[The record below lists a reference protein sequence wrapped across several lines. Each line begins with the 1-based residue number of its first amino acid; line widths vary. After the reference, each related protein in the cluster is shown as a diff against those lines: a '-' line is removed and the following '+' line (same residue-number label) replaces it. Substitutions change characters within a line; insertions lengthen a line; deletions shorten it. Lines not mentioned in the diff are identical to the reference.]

1 MKRLLLLALAALSP
15 IVGASAQTAS
25 LTASSSNYSSAGG
38 TITLTAEINYTTVAF
53 PTALSFNIT
62 LPPGWA
68 VQSKSDGSGLAN
80 IGGTN
85 LPPVSPIGGQTGN
98 VGFAYGTSG
107 FPANRASF
115 AVVVTYPAGLT
126 GTQTIAASAL
136 YRTPETTLPVPSL
149 NFTPAADSAPAIT
162 THPISQTVVGG
173 QRVTLIAAASGNPA
187 PTFQWRR
194 NGEGG
199 DITNAI
205 GPTYTIPFVTSAS
218 AGSYDVVVTN
228 PSGATA
234 TSNAAVLTVASV
246 ISGFTPA
253 TGGQG
258 VLVTINGTNLAG
270 AKEVRFNGLKAT
282 TMTAVSATQVTAIVP
297 TFATTGPISVVRS
310 DDTVVTSGTSFT
322 VTQDPR
328 LSVVSRMGPVTGTTS
343 IVVGTFTVEGSVAKK
358 MLIRGVGPAF
368 GSDPANLSDP
378 FVALVDSAGTV
389 VASNNEWGT
398 PTNGVTATEV
408 QDAMTAVGA
417 SPAYSSTSSKDAA
430 LLVTLNPGTY
440 SARVTGFGG
449 TAGTAALQI
458 FDVQDAPR
466 LTYVANVGM
475 MPAGE
480 ESVST
485 TFTLTLPTGVGSK
498 AVLIRALG
506 AGSLGITGSIANPTM
521 FVTNTGS
528 LVASNDNW
536 GTNTNLTDIAT
547 ATALVGAMPL
557 GANDSA
563 VLVTLAAG
571 TYTITVGKVGSPA
584 GGPVGTEIFVVDSF
598 RSGQV
603 APALI
608 ATIPGQTAPFGGTVT
623 FSAPYVG
630 KAPVAFQWKKDGV
643 DIATATNQLLT
654 LSGASLGAVGSA
666 SAYSVVVS
674 NGITPNA
681 VSHGA
686 TLTVTKADQS
696 ISFAALDPR
705 TFGSGNFNLTATATS
720 TLGVAFASSN
730 SAVATVS
737 GNVVTIT
744 GVGTTTITASQAGDT
759 NYNAAPS
766 VPQTLT
772 ITKGT
777 AGVTLGGLAATF
789 DFGPKPVTATTV
801 PAGLTV
807 NVTYNGGTTPPNQAG
822 SYAIVATVDDVN
834 YQGSATGTLV
844 IAKANQTITF
854 GTLETKTFGDAPFAL
869 GATTT
874 SPHTVLY
881 ASSNPAVATVSG
893 NTVTIVGAG
902 STIITASEPGGT
914 NFNAA
919 TPVNQTLTV
928 NKATASVVLS
938 NLSATYDGT
947 PKPAAVATTPS
958 GLQVNFTYNGSSTV
972 PTDAGSYAVIGT
984 VNEANYQG
992 SGTGTLVIAKAT
1004 QTIAFG
1010 PLLSKPFNDPNFPL
1024 MAVSLNSAS
1033 QPTGLTIS
1041 YVSSDPNIAEIV
1053 NGNQVDLKNKGSTV
1067 ITASQGGSNNY
1078 LAATPV
1084 PQTLDVLNA
1093 GQAITFAALPTKT
1106 FGDAPMMLTAESR
1119 ATLDNAVTG
1128 LTVAFAS
1135 SNTTVATI
1143 SGNTLTIVGGG
1154 TSIIT
1159 ATQAGNDN
1167 FAAATPVPQTLTVNK
1182 AAGTVVLGSL
1192 AQSYTGTARTAT
1204 STTTPAGLTVDFTY
1218 DPGVT
1223 APINVGTYAVVGTI
1237 NSQNYSGTA
1246 NGTLVISKADQT
1258 ITFAGTEL
1266 VGKTFGDAPFTL
1278 AASADSTLAVSF
1290 ASSDPSV
1297 ATVSGNTITI
1307 LTGGTTTITAT
1318 QAGNG
1323 NFNAAPPVARTL
1335 AIAKAAATVVVTDLT
1350 HTYNGAPKGAGGTTT
1365 PVGLAL
1371 SFSYTT
1377 GPAGTA
1383 PINAGSY
1390 GVTAT
1395 IVDPRYQGFATGTIT
1410 INKAD
1415 QVIDFAALPSKPFN
1429 DPNFALT
1436 AVSRRVGDNQPTGLT
1451 ISYSSS
1457 DTTKAEIVSGNM
1469 VDLKQQGST
1478 TITASQTGDSNYNA
1492 ATSVT
1497 QALVVE
1503 AAGQT
1508 ITFAG
1513 TELAG
1518 KTFGNGPITLVAES
1532 RANLDSSL
1540 TGLTVS
1546 FTSDNPAV
1554 ATISANTLTIVGAG
1568 TANITASQAGNP
1580 GFFAA
1585 ATPVVRTLTVAKAAA
1600 TVNLGNL
1607 AQTYDNTPRAATA
1620 VTNPPGLNVAFTYTP
1635 TGGTASPTAP
1645 TAAGSYAV
1653 TATITGATPPES
1665 NYVGSATGTLVISK
1679 ATQTI
1684 TFANILSPKFVNAGS
1699 FSLTATSDATPTL
1712 PVTFTSSNPSVA
1724 SIVGN
1729 VVTIHTLGTTTITA
1743 KQAGDTNYLPA
1754 VDVAQTLEVRPV
1766 APVITA
1772 HPPLAQTIV
1781 VGDTFSF
1788 GPVTMNAFSS
1798 PVTFTLSG
1806 TLPAGLTASSV
1817 NSTTG
1822 AINGIVTAT
1831 PGVYPFTLTATNATA
1846 PADSRTIVLTV
1857 NPPAP
1862 VFTSPASVSG
1872 TVAASFTYTAV
1883 ATHAAS
1889 YTLTGALPAG
1899 LGFANGVISGTPGN
1913 SSAGTYPVTITA
1925 TNVTGSASLSLVLRI
1940 FANPNSPVIT
1950 SASLVNGQVNAVL
1963 NYQLVASIPAGS
1975 GGGTIAYAVVGAL
1988 PSGVTLNPTSGVVS
2002 GTPAVGSAGSYPVH
2016 FVATNTNGTGLPLQV
2031 TFVIAP
2037 AQGVPVVTSN
2047 GSASASLGQS
2057 FTYNITASNG
2067 PITGYAAT
2075 GLPPG
2080 LTLDTASGAITGTP
2094 TAETPA
2100 GSPTVV
2106 TLTATNA
2113 TGTSAA
2119 KPLLI
2124 SVGVAPGTPV
2134 ITSALSANA
2143 RVGLAFT
2150 YTISASATPTSYTA
2164 TGLPPGLSL
2173 TGAVISGTPTQADSF
2188 EVTLRAINAVGTGA
2202 AATLVLNI
2210 VPAATAPTI
2219 TSPAGA
2225 SGTVG
2230 ASFNYAIVATPAP
2243 IAVYAVTG
2251 TLPLGL
2257 SLNATS
2263 GVISGT
2269 PSAHGISTVDI
2280 TAGGPGG
2287 TSLPQPLVINIA
2299 PSASVPGITS
2309 PGTASGRVGEA
2320 FTYMITATNV
2330 GTAPYAP
2337 SVVLEAINL
2346 PPGLAGNPST
2356 GVIQGTPT
2364 TVGVTTAS
2372 LVGTNANGT
2381 GASRALTITIDPA
2394 ATAPVIVG
2402 SNLAFAQ
2409 VGAPFTYAIT
2419 VSPAAAATRFEAIG
2433 APAWLSLNTSTGALT
2448 GTPTAGG
2455 MIPVQLIAFNSAGAG
2470 SPFPLVLNVAAAAG
2484 SPVVTSARTATGT
2497 VGALFGGYT
2506 IVASGTGGA
2515 VTSYVAV
2522 GLPPGL
2528 TLNPATGA
2536 VTGTPTSSGTYLVN
2550 VSANN
2555 AAGAGAAVVVT
2566 FTIARSVTFGL

>member
-1 MKRLLLLALAALSP
+1 MKRLLLLALAALSSVAGVLAQPVSATITP
-15 IVGASAQTAS
+15 ISA
-25 LTASSSNYSSAGG
+25 NYSSGAG
-38 TITLTAEINYTTVAF
+38 TIAFAVEISFPASAPYGALSLQVGGLPVGWSFGGVSGDNIPEVRPLRGTTGKFDFAFTNAPGSNPALFTFTAEHA
-53 PTALSFNIT
+53 PT
-62 LPPGWA
+62 
-68 VQSKSDGSGLAN
+68 
-80 IGGTN
+80 
-85 LPPVSPIGGQTGN
+85 
-98 VGFAYGTSG
+98 
-107 FPANRASF
+107 
-115 AVVVTYPAGLT
+115 T
-126 GTQTIAASAL
+126 GTQTFSAVKVTFREAGGAVQDVTSPNFSVNLLAGLPAISTQPESNALFTTQSVTLSVTAPGVTSYQWSRNGVPIANA
-136 YRTPETTLPVPSL
+136 TNTTLVFNSL
-149 NFTPAADSAPAIT
+149 T
-162 THPISQTVVGG
+162 
-173 QRVTLIAAASGNPA
+173 
-187 PTFQWRR
+187 
-194 NGEGG
+194 
-199 DITNAI
+199 
-205 GPTYTIPFVTSAS
+205 
-218 AGSYDVVVTN
+218 
-228 PSGATA
+228 
-234 TSNAAVLTVASV
+234 TSNAAAYTVDLTNASGTTTSTAALLTVTTPSV
-246 ISGFTPA
+246 SRAPA
-253 TGGQG
+253 TEIVSLGSTVTYTASGLGTGSPTLQWTKDGAPIAGATGVTYAITEATGAEAGAYRIAATNSRGTVTSAAVALAFSPGIGGISPTSGGQG
-258 VLVTINGTNLAG
+258 AVVTINGSGFTG
-270 AKEVRFNGLKAT
+270 ASAVRFNGVAASSFT
-282 TMTAVSATQVTAIVP
+282 IVSNNQITAVVP
-297 TFATTGPISVVRS
+297 TFATSGPITVTLADASVATSATNFTVLEGPRLVNMSQRS
-310 DDTVVTSGTSFT
+310 ASTGGESAVLQSFSIHGTTAKPVLIRAAGPALGSFGITGFMADPFLSIYDGSGTQIGSNN
-322 VTQDPR
+322 DWDA
-328 LSVVSRMGPVTGTTS
+328 
-343 IVVGTFTVEGSVAKK
+343 SVAS
-358 MLIRGVGPAF
+358 A
-368 GSDPANLSDP
+368 
-378 FVALVDSAGTV
+378 SAG
-389 VASNNEWGT
+389 AGAFAF
-398 PTNGVTATEV
+398 AT
-408 QDAMTAVGA
+408 G
-417 SPAYSSTSSKDAA
+417 SKDAA
-430 LLVTLNPGTY
+430 ILMTLPPGTY
-440 SARVTGFGG
+440 TARVTGVGG
-449 TAGTAALQI
+449 TTGVVLIETYETDATKRISYMSNRSQVGTGPDIKVTGFFLGGAGT
-458 FDVQDAPR
+458 
-466 LTYVANVGM
+466 
-475 MPAGE
+475 
-480 ESVST
+480 
-485 TFTLTLPTGVGSK
+485 TGNK
-498 AVLIRALG
+498 TVLIRAVGTGLG
-506 AGSLGITGSIANPTM
+506 VPGSLLNPTLSV
-521 FVTNTGS
+521 FSGS
-528 LVASNDNW
+528 TTVAVNDNW
-536 GTNTNLTDIAT
+536 GSSANVAEINAAT
-547 ATALVGAMPL
+547 AAVGAMPL
-557 GANDSA
+557 GANDAA
-563 VLVTLAAG
+563 VLLSLPAGGYTVQVSGVGNTTGIALTEVFLVDSFLPPTLPPALLAPLHAQAIDLNGTLTLAAPFISKPAPAFQWQRNGADLATQTASTLSIPGFTGANAGNYRVVFNPAAGAGAVASAVAAVTINKASPNLQWNTPLPITYG
-571 TYTITVGKVGSPA
+571 TPLAAPPVSGATLNATAAVPGTFVYTPPAGTILNAGAGQILSVTFTPDDSASYNTVTTAVSLTVNKATPTVTWTAPAAIPFGTPLSATQLAAQSPVAGTFAYTPVAGTVLNAGAGQTLSVTFTPTDTNNYNTATRTTTLTVDRATPVVTWNAPADITYGTPLSATQLNAQSPVAGTFSYNPAAGAVLNAGTNQTLSVTFTPTDTANYTSATATTTLNVGKATPVVSWSAPAAITLGTPLSGTQLNASSGGVAGAFVYNPAAGTVLPVGAGQTLGVTFNPADTNNYNSATGSTTITVNKATPTIAWSTPAAITYGTALSATQLNANSPVAGTFTYNPPA
-584 GGPVGTEIFVVDSF
+584 GTILNAGANQTLSVAFTPTDGASYNATTATITITVNQATPTVGWSAPADIVYPTALGATQLNATASVPGTFVYNPAAGTVLEPGTAQPLAVTFTPTDAVNYTPATGSTTINVAKATATVTLTNLTHIYNGALKGAGADTVPSPLNVSFTYTGTASPTTAPINVGDYGVTATVVDS
-598 RSGQV
+598 RYQ
-603 APALI
+603 
-608 ATIPGQTAPFGGTVT
+608 
-623 FSAPYVG
+623 
-630 KAPVAFQWKKDGV
+630 
-643 DIATATNQLLT
+643 
-654 LSGASLGAVGSA
+654 GSA
-666 SAYSVVVS
+666 TGTIRIS
-674 NGITPNA
+674 
-681 VSHGA
+681 
-686 TLTVTKADQS
+686 KADQS
-696 ISFAALDPR
+696 ISFAGPLSRSLD
-705 TFGSGNFNLTATATS
+705 SGTLTLNAT
-720 TLGVAFASSN
+720 ASSN
-730 SAVATVS
+730 LGITYSLSNPSAGTVATVN
-737 GNVVTIT
+737 GNIITLVNTGTIT
-744 GVGTTTITASQAGDT
+744 VTASQGGDS
-759 NYNAAPS
+759 NYNPATAVS
-766 VPQTLT
+766 HVLTVTAQSQTLT
-772 ITKGT
+772 FAQTQ
-777 AGVTLGGLAATF
+777 L
-789 DFGPKPVTATTV
+789 
-801 PAGLTV
+801 
-807 NVTYNGGTTPPNQAG
+807 PN
-822 SYAIVATVDDVN
+822 
-834 YQGSATGTLV
+834 
-844 IAKANQTITF
+844 
-854 GTLETKTFGDAPFAL
+854 KTFEDAPFSISASSNRNL
-869 GATTT
+869 LVTFTT
-874 SPHTVLY
+874 
-881 ASSNPAVATVSG
+881 SNPAVAIVGPGTLVG
-893 NTVTIVGAG
+893 AVTTATVTIMGAG
-902 STIITASEPGGT
+902 
-914 NFNAA
+914 
-919 TPVNQTLTV
+919 
-928 NKATASVVLS
+928 
-938 NLSATYDGT
+938 
-947 PKPAAVATTPS
+947 
-958 GLQVNFTYNGSSTV
+958 
-972 PTDAGSYAVIGT
+972 
-984 VNEANYQG
+984 EA
-992 SGTGTLVIAKAT
+992 
-1004 QTIAFG
+1004 
-1010 PLLSKPFNDPNFPL
+1010 
-1024 MAVSLNSAS
+1024 
-1033 QPTGLTIS
+1033 
-1041 YVSSDPNIAEIV
+1041 
-1053 NGNQVDLKNKGSTV
+1053 
-1067 ITASQGGSNNY
+1067 
-1078 LAATPV
+1078 
-1084 PQTLDVLNA
+1084 
-1093 GQAITFAALPTKT
+1093 
-1106 FGDAPMMLTAESR
+1106 
-1119 ATLDNAVTG
+1119 
-1128 LTVAFAS
+1128 
-1135 SNTTVATI
+1135 
-1143 SGNTLTIVGGG
+1143 
-1154 TSIIT
+1154 
-1159 ATQAGNDN
+1159 
-1167 FAAATPVPQTLTVNK
+1167 
-1182 AAGTVVLGSL
+1182 
-1192 AQSYTGTARTAT
+1192 
-1204 STTTPAGLTVDFTY
+1204 
-1218 DPGVT
+1218 
-1223 APINVGTYAVVGTI
+1223 
-1237 NSQNYSGTA
+1237 
-1246 NGTLVISKADQT
+1246 
-1258 ITFAGTEL
+1258 
-1266 VGKTFGDAPFTL
+1266 
-1278 AASADSTLAVSF
+1278 
-1290 ASSDPSV
+1290 
-1297 ATVSGNTITI
+1297 
-1307 LTGGTTTITAT
+1307 TITAT
-1318 QAGNG
+1318 QAGN
-1323 NFNAAPPVARTL
+1323 V
-1335 AIAKAAATVVVTDLT
+1335 D
-1350 HTYNGAPKGAGGTTT
+1350 
-1365 PVGLAL
+1365 
-1371 SFSYTT
+1371 T
-1377 GPAGTA
+1377 G
-1383 PINAGSY
+1383 S
-1390 GVTAT
+1390 
-1395 IVDPRYQGFATGTIT
+1395 
-1410 INKAD
+1410 AD
-1415 QVIDFAALPSKPFN
+1415 DVP
-1429 DPNFALT
+1429 
-1436 AVSRRVGDNQPTGLT
+1436 
-1451 ISYSSS
+1451 
-1457 DTTKAEIVSGNM
+1457 
-1469 VDLKQQGST
+1469 
-1478 TITASQTGDSNYNA
+1478 
-1492 ATSVT
+1492 
-1497 QALVVE
+1497 
-1503 AAGQT
+1503 
-1508 ITFAG
+1508 
-1513 TELAG
+1513 
-1518 KTFGNGPITLVAES
+1518 
-1532 RANLDSSL
+1532 
-1540 TGLTVS
+1540 
-1546 FTSDNPAV
+1546 
-1554 ATISANTLTIVGAG
+1554 
-1568 TANITASQAGNP
+1568 
-1580 GFFAA
+1580 
-1585 ATPVVRTLTVAKAAA
+1585 RTLTVAKKAA
-1600 TVNLGNL
+1600 TVTLGNL
-1607 AQTYDNTPRAATA
+1607 AQTYDNSPRAATA

-1635 TGGTASPTAP
+1635 TGGTASPTVP

-1665 NYVGSATGTLVISK
+1665 NYVGSATGTLVIAK

-1754 VDVAQTLEVRPV
+1754 ADVAQTLEVRPV

-1822 AINGIVTAT
+1822 AISGIVTAT

-1846 PADSRTIVLTV
+1846 PADSKTIVLTV

-1889 YTLTGALPAG
+1889 YTLTGALPTG
-1899 LGFANGVISGTPGN
+1899 LTFTNGVISGTPGN

-1975 GGGTIAYAVVGAL
+1975 GGGTVTYAVVGAL

-2080 LTLDTASGAITGTP
+2080 LTLDTAAGAITGTP

-2188 EVTLRAINAVGTGA
+2188 DVTLRAINAVGTGA

-2320 FTYMITATNV
+2320 FTYTITATNV